1 METKVAGFKPFALER
16 YFAQHEFSVT
26 YNLAAS
32 DCETITMQALLE
44 LASAQAR
51 SLWDNLSLGYTRAE
65 GLTELREVI
74 AGDYATGR
82 PDDVLTVV
90 PVEGIYLCM
99 RALVEAGDEV
109 IVPWPSYQSL
119 HEVAEASGAS
129 IKAWRPDLSLP
140 VTSADFFSLETLRSL
155 VSDKTRVIVVNFPH
169 NPTGATISHA
179 RWTEILQIASEVGA
193 YVLSDEMYRGLEHAG
208 VADRLRAAYD
218 SDYDRAI
225 SLCGLS
231 KRHGLPGLRTGW
243 VATRHKALMTQLKTL
258 KDYTTICA
266 PGPAEVLALIGME
279 AQDFL
284 TERSLQTIL
293 HGFDRWDG
301 MVQAYPG
308 LLRSTRPKAGPIAF
322 PKFTH
327 PSMTV
332 DAFAAELVE
341 KLGLLVL
348 PGSVY
353 DVACEGHFRVGL
365 GRTSAGAAIS
375 SLDTF
380 LAEL

>member
-1 METKVAGFKPFALER
+1 
-16 YFAQHEFSVT
+16 
-26 YNLAAS
+26 
-32 DCETITMQALLE
+32 
-44 LASAQAR
+44 
-51 SLWDNLSLGYTRAE
+51 
-65 GLTELREVI
+65 
-74 AGDYATGR
+74 
-82 PDDVLTVV
+82 
-90 PVEGIYLCM
+90 
-99 RALVEAGDEV
+99 
-109 IVPWPSYQSL
+109 
-119 HEVAEASGAS
+119 
-129 IKAWRPDLSLP
+129 
-140 VTSADFFSLETLRSL
+140 
-155 VSDKTRVIVVNFPH
+155 
-169 NPTGATISHA
+169 
-179 RWTEILQIASEVGA
+179 
-193 YVLSDEMYRGLEHAG
+193 
-208 VADRLRAAYD
+208 
-218 SDYDRAI
+218 
-225 SLCGLS
+225 
-231 KRHGLPGLRTGW
+231 
-243 VATRHKALMTQLKTL
+243 MTQLKTL

-365 GRTSAGAAIS
+365 GRTNAGAAIS